1 MAFASSVNKCETDNM
16 LKQIN
21 IDVVDALIFLPG
33 VKLFIKLDNKIISDI
48 AKRMSMH
55 RYEAGERLIKKGD
68 IGEYMLVIKQGKVKV
83 SLEDRDIELGKGD
96 VLGEI
101 ALLSGTPSKADV
113 VALTDTKA
121 LALYRDDFQE
131 LMEQYTELATV
142 MTDLMKSRMFGAG
155 GINRLGKYK
164 LLSQLGEG
172 GMSIVYNALDT
183 ILGREVAIKMLK
195 YEIASRKDFK
205 KRFKQEAITIAK
217 LTHPNILHV
226 IETIDDYSTSFIVME
241 KLDGYDLKYYL
252 QEQGVFSGKQ
262 TCDIISQLA
271 LALEYAGNKHNG
283 GIIHRDI
290 KPANIVLDYQG
301 NVKLMDFGIATTSE
315 EANKNFEGT
324 ILYTAPE
331 VLQKKP
337 FDYRIDIYALAITAY
352 AMLTGKTPFRASNML
367 AIAQKIIKE
376 EPEDIKT
383 LAPDVPDGLAEFIK
397 QALVKDPK
405 QRISNWSEI
414 QKLLAAGKG
423 NKIDLLEN
431 TDMDMAVVVK
441 LKTTGIDTALLVKEL
456 HQVLKM
462 HHADYDLEIVEKEK
476 VDLDFTL

>member
-1 MAFASSVNKCETDNM
+1 M
-16 LKQIN
+16 LKQVN
-21 IDVVDALIFLPG
+21 IDQQDALIFLPG
-33 VKLFIKLDNKIISDI
+33 VKLFIKLDNAIIGDI
-48 AKRMSMH
+48 TRRMSMH
-55 RYEAGERLIKKGD
+55 RYEAGEHLIRQGEA
-68 IGEYMLVIKQGKVKV
+68 GEYMLIIKQGIVRV
-83 SLEDRDIELGKGD
+83 DLEEKDIELGKGD

-113 VALTDTKA
+113 VARTDTEA
-121 LALYRDDFQE
+121 LALHRDDFLL
-131 LMEQYTELATV
+131 LMQQHTELAAV
-142 MTDLMKSRMFGAG
+142 MSDLMKSRMFGSD

-164 LLSQLGEG
+164 ILSQLGEG
-172 GMSIVYNALDT
+172 GMSTVYNALDT
-183 ILGREVAIKMLK
+183 VLGREVAIKMLK
-195 YEIASRKDFK
+195 YEIASKADFK
-205 KRFKQEAITIAK
+205 KRFKQEAVTIAK

-301 NVKLMDFGIATTSE
+301 NVKLMDFGIATTSDE
-315 EANKNFEGT
+315 VNRNFEGT

-337 FDYRIDIYALAITAY
+337 FDYRIDIYALAVTAY
-352 AMLTGKTPFRASNML
+352 AMLSGKTPFRAPSML
-367 AIAQKIIKE
+367 AIIQKTLNDE
-376 EPEDIKT
+376 AEDITT
-383 LAPDVPDGLAEFIK
+383 LVPDVPDGLAEFIRRGLIK
-397 QALVKDPK
+397 NPK
-405 QRISNWSEI
+405 QRISSWNEI
-414 QKLLAAGKG
+414 QTLLASGKG
-423 NKIDLLEN
+423 HKTDLLAN
-431 TDMDMAVVVK
+431 TKMDLAAVIK
-441 LKTTGIDTALLVKEL
+441 LKTAGIDTELLMKEL

-462 HHADYDLEIVEKEK
+462 HHADYEFDIVERDKPE
-476 VDLDFTL
+476 LDFTL